1 MRESRVKRFFA
12 VLISAVVFVLS
23 ACQASSV
30 GLSSISRIR
39 EEFEDNG
46 KNEPYSQQIPL
57 EEMDFSV
64 YNQYV
69 NLPKAAIQDNSPKK
83 MELLGDVSYYKSP
96 EDQEPSVV
104 LKKGTVV
111 YVNSSLGLEA
121 GYGMQGWPAYQ
132 EGWRYAQP
140 FDVYEGGKAQVT
152 GEGWYYVRTENLFE
166 VADGYYRAAKVT
178 AMPPEQCRKNVVM
191 YVDISLYLSGAFC
204 SPDIEKYYASRED
217 IGVT

>member
-1 MRESRVKRFFA
+1 MRTSRVRRCFA
-12 VLISAVVFVLS
+12 VLISAAVFVLS
-23 ACQASSV
+23 ARQTSS
-30 GLSSISRIR
+30 GGSLSVSRIR

-46 KNEPYSQQIPL
+46 KNEPYSQQIPH

-69 NLPKAAIQDNSPKK
+69 NIPKAAIQSNSPKK
-83 MELLGDVSYYKSP
+83 MELPGDVSYYKSP

-104 LKKGTVV
+104 LKKGTVI
-111 YVNSSLGLEA
+111 YINSSLGLEA
-121 GYGMQGWPAYQ
+121 GYGMRGWPAYQ

-140 FDVYEGGKAQVT
+140 FDVYEDGKAQVT

-166 VADGYYRAAKVT
+166 VADGYYRAAKVMT
-178 AMPPEQCRKNVVM
+178 MPPEQCRKNAVM
-191 YVDISLYLSGAFC
+191 YVDISLYLNGAFC
-204 SPDIEKYYASRED
+204 SPDIEKYYARRED

>member
-12 VLISAVVFVLS
+12 VLIFAALFVLS

-83 MELLGDVSYYKSP
+83 MELPGDVSYYKSP
-96 EDQEPSVV
+96 ED
-104 LKKGTVV
+104 
-111 YVNSSLGLEA
+111 
-121 GYGMQGWPAYQ
+121 
-132 EGWRYAQP
+132 
-140 FDVYEGGKAQVT
+140 
-152 GEGWYYVRTENLFE
+152 
-166 VADGYYRAAKVT
+166 
-178 AMPPEQCRKNVVM
+178 
-191 YVDISLYLSGAFC
+191 
-204 SPDIEKYYASRED
+204 
-217 IGVT
+217 